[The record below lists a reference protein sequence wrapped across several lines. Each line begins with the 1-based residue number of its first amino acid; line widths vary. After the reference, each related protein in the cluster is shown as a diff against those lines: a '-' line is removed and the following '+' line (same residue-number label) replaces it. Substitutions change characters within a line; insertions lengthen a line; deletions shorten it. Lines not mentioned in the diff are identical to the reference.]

1 LRASTVTRTER
12 VATASAVTST
22 TPAVTEGVAV
32 SRASTSTLRAYE
44 DPEEPGA
51 APRRTPECEC
61 YLPYRPTVEVLDEML
76 RSVRDDMR
84 DTESGGITGFLY
96 PDDSDGPP
104 WA

>member
-1 LRASTVTRTER
+1 
-12 VATASAVTST
+12 
-22 TPAVTEGVAV
+22 
-32 SRASTSTLRAYE
+32 
-44 DPEEPGA
+44 
-51 APRRTPECEC
+51 
-61 YLPYRPTVEVLDEML
+61 VLDEML